1 MLSYVIQTS
10 FSFFDSLDDLS
21 IKHHYPAKR
30 NEHSLNQDVL
40 SECHGGQL
48 PYIAILYQS

>member
-40 SECHGGQL
+40 SECHENNY
-48 PYIAILYQS
+48 YIHNT